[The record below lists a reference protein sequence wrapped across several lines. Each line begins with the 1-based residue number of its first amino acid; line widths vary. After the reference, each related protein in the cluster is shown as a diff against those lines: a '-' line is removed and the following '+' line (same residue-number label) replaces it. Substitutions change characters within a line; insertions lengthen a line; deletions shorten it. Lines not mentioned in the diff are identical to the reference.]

1 MATNEIPGLLKYK
14 DEEGNINLLLPI
26 TTIDNVD
33 GMDEFEASLSE
44 TIKFTKQYLSDTQK
58 AQARENIGING
69 VGNYDIAAGTSTIE
83 PGKYYTF
90 GEVSSLDITLAEAD
104 DTVANEY
111 YFEFIPS
118 SNFAGLSISPVT
130 RWATPP
136 QYPAGKTCQ
145 VSILRGIG
153 VMACA

>member
-1 MATNEIPGLLKYK
+1 MAINEVPGLLKYK
-14 DEEGNINLLLPI
+14 DEDGNLCLLLPI
-26 TTIDNVD
+26 TTTDHVE
-33 GMDEFEASLSE
+33 GMDEIEASLSE

-69 VGNYDIAAGTSTIE
+69 VGNYDIVEGTSVIE

-90 GEVSSLDITLAEAD
+90 GEVNSLDITLAEAD
-104 DTVANEY
+104 NTVANEY

-118 SNFAGLSISPVT
+118 NGFTSLNISPSV